1 MNIKERL
8 KKYYSKKSKFSIF
21 SDIIFIAFITALLI
35 PQSRVEV
42 IAFINKARVLVMQPS
57 VEKENAEVLQFDDYN
72 WSAKKIDGKE
82 INLSDLKDKVI
93 FLNLWATWCPPCIAE
108 MPSIEKLYN
117 IYKDNEQVVFLIV
130 SNESE
135 EKVKAF
141 MQKRGFKFP
150 VYVSQFKLPDVFST
164 ESIPT
169 TFLVSKSGKIVIR
182 ETGATNWHGNKMQD
196 IVNELIKE

>member
-8 KKYYSKKSKFSIF
+8 KKNYSKKSKFSIF